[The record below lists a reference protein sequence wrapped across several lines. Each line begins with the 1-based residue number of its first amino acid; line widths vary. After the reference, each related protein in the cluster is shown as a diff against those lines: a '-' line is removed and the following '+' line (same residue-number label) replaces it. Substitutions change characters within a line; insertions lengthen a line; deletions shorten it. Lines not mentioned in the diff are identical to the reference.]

1 MAVDI
6 ESTLEH
12 KVTELRKHNPVK
24 GMSARLLR
32 TYCLIH
38 AKYEFSFAYG
48 ETCPSP
54 ALPPFPKR
62 FYFRRF
68 GLENLPL
75 TLLTLVLTRVLE
87 RKAYCNSW
95 LAMQL
100 SNGKVN
106 RSSWIYTTQ
115 IGAYPR
121 SLSQLS
127 PLLFLQFVFDD
138 RPHVQLLSSR
148 APLCP
153 QRRSKKEQQHWWM
166 RRIRA
171 FELLTFKNVILQIY
185 INQQNVP

>member
-100 SNGKVN
+100 NNGKVN
-106 RSSWIYTTQ
+106 RSFWDLDDTNW
-115 IGAYPR
+115 
-121 SLSQLS
+121 SLSKILVPTLAS
-127 PLLFLQFVFDD
+127 SFPSVYLWWWTSCATFVK
-138 RPHVQLLSSR
+138 S
-148 APLCP
+148 CP
-153 QRRSKKEQQHWWM
+153 FMPSAKIQKRTATLVNAKDSCLRT
-166 RRIRA
+166 A
-171 FELLTFKNVILQIY
+171 DF
-185 INQQNVP
+185 